1 MEKTRYVNEIDF
13 DQHCDNPLFANDD
26 LRDNINEAIELE
38 NAEKVTDLKEFAK
51 TTRTSN
57 MNPDKFVCILSKTAL
72 K

>member
-13 DQHCDNPLFANDD
+13 EQLCDNPLFQNDD

-51 TTRTSN
+51 TTRSSN
-57 MNPDKFVCILSKTAL
+57 MNPDKFVCILSKTTL
-72 K
+72 R